1 MSLSR
6 SHLYFLKTSPS
17 SYRHNLQQILF
28 KTPPQ
33 TSNIARLRFC
43 YLCEHNGLLK
53 VDGGPL
59 KFSSNICTP
68 MMGSSVDHRFSSFFI
83 WLVILNIERTQPPS
97 ASITAPRRYQQ
108 LCAGKLKI
116 FPGSEFEGNYLN
128 RIKLPYKSTSLIT
141 NCISIA
147 PSPHQPN
154 TSPPPLQKTI
164 TFVQEQDVYCL
175 LLSVLCFCSS
185 FPLLCF
191 KIFSLWIKTKYFEV

>member
-1 MSLSR
+1 MLVIVTKP
-6 SHLYFLKTSPS
+6 F
-17 SYRHNLQQILF
+17 ILF
-28 KTPPQ
+28 KNFPLIISPQSTADPPQ
-33 TSNIARLRFC
+33 NAADFKYCPPGFC

-59 KFSSNICTP
+59 KFSSNICTQ
-68 MMGSSVDHRFSSFFI
+68 MMGSSVDHRFSSFFY
-83 WLVILNIERTQPPS
+83 LAILNIERTQPPS

-116 FPGSEFEGNYLN
+116 YPGSEFEGNYLN

-147 PSPHQPN
+147 PSPHQAN

-164 TFVQEQDVYCL
+164 TFVQEL
-175 LLSVLCFCSS
+175 
-185 FPLLCF
+185 
-191 KIFSLWIKTKYFEV
+191 

>member
-1 MSLSR
+1 MSTIDSR
-6 SHLYFLKTSPS
+6 VF
-17 SYRHNLQQILF
+17 
-28 KTPPQ
+28 
-33 TSNIARLRFC
+33 
-43 YLCEHNGLLK
+43 YLAGYIEHWK
-53 VDGGPL
+53 DAAA
-59 KFSSNICTP
+59 I
-68 MMGSSVDHRFSSFFI
+68 
-83 WLVILNIERTQPPS
+83 
-97 ASITAPRRYQQ
+97 SIHHGAPRRYQQ

-185 FPLLCF
+185 FPLLCDF
-191 KIFSLWIKTKYFEV
+191 AQRWCKTGIEAFGKRSYNSKLVFSLDQNTLKFRVVARTPSKDCC